1 MPGIC
6 NPPRLAR
13 YKSQKPGSFR
23 KQCFIETYFAK
34 QSLDVI
40 FEVTHMKKTT
50 FTLILFFGTLLVSCF
65 EKQECPSVKPYFKI
79 KAMVPY
85 NLGFLN
91 SGPNQWAVLN
101 EQDSIAWD
109 KYFVRVGFE
118 ADYVAGNVP
127 SSRFT
132 GGQSLFALDCN
143 VNGYKGSGVGVKR
156 IDFIA
161 LSDYNTNYA
170 KNDTLNDVV
179 KMYDWTFSVNDLPL
193 YYPIQD
199 FVKMYSNNLYRQ
211 NFEFRITEPP
221 SENSKEAQFKI
232 VLELR
237 DGQKFEAETKKIRLL
252 R

>member
-6 NPPRLAR
+6 NPPQFAGC
-13 YKSQKPGSFR
+13 KSRKPRSFR

-34 QSLDVI
+34 QSVAVI

-65 EKQECPSVKPYFKI
+65 EKQECLSVKPYFKI

-118 ADYVAGNVP
+118 ADYV
-127 SSRFT
+127 S
-132 GGQSLFALDCN
+132 
-143 VNGYKGSGVGVKR
+143 
-156 IDFIA
+156 
-161 LSDYNTNYA
+161 
-170 KNDTLNDVV
+170 
-179 KMYDWTFSVNDLPL
+179 
-193 YYPIQD
+193 
-199 FVKMYSNNLYRQ
+199 
-211 NFEFRITEPP
+211 
-221 SENSKEAQFKI
+221 
-232 VLELR
+232 
-237 DGQKFEAETKKIRLL
+237 
-252 R
+252 